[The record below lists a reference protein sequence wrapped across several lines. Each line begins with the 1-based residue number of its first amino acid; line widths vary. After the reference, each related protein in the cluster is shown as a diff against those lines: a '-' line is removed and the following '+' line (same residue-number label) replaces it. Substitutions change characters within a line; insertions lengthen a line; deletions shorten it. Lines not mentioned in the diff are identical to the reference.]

1 MSRVPRLM
9 KAVAYKEWRGLLAK
23 GLAGRL
29 GFAFLFPA
37 MMLGKAVSAA
47 ESSPAESVSW
57 SLFAILFSAMVGM
70 LSTTRFGEER
80 GYGTLESF
88 LGLPYGVRSL
98 FLSKLLV
105 PFLVSFGLGC
115 IFAVFNLC
123 WAHAQGFESNWVLS
137 VVPAV
142 LVFGWVLAVESA
154 ILVGYAM
161 WMMSENAAKWAQMSV
176 VGFYGGGMAL
186 PMLGGVAVSV
196 SALVLVL
203 ALAAAVLGLLCFL
216 ALRKLSVERIVLNSG

>member
-1 MSRVPRLM
+1 MSRVLRLM
-9 KAVAYKEWRGLLAK
+9 KAVAYKEWLGFLAK

-29 GFAFLFPA
+29 GFAFVLPA

-47 ESSPAESVSW
+47 EGSPAESVSW
-57 SLFAILFSAMVGM
+57 SLFSILFSAMVGM
-70 LSTTRFGEER
+70 LSTVRFWEEK

-98 FLSKLLV
+98 FFSKLLV
-105 PFLVSFGLGC
+105 PFLIGFGLSC
-115 IFAVFNLC
+115 IFAAFNLY
-123 WAHAQGFESNWVLS
+123 WAHAQGFESNWVFS
-137 VVPAV
+137 VVPTV

-176 VGFYGGGMAL
+176 VGFYGGGLAL
-186 PMLGGVAVSV
+186 PMLGVAVSV
-196 SALVLVL
+196 SVLVLVL
-203 ALAAAVLGLLCFL
+203 ALVAVVLALLCIL

>member
-1 MSRVPRLM
+1 M
-9 KAVAYKEWRGLLAK
+9 
-23 GLAGRL
+23 
-29 GFAFLFPA
+29 
-37 MMLGKAVSAA
+37 
-47 ESSPAESVSW
+47 
-57 SLFAILFSAMVGM
+57 
-70 LSTTRFGEER
+70 
-80 GYGTLESF
+80 
-88 LGLPYGVRSL
+88 
-98 FLSKLLV
+98 
-105 PFLVSFGLGC
+105 
-115 IFAVFNLC
+115 
-123 WAHAQGFESNWVLS
+123 
-137 VVPAV
+137 
-142 LVFGWVLAVESA
+142 LAVESA